1 MERELG
7 ELQFLDIVG
16 VVAEA
21 FKILRSAAKLLC
33 AITLT
38 LLLPLSF
45 AILGHSLISEPL
57 FKKIL
62 RNKLLLPYEEG
73 TSMEKET
80 LHKLYVEIGE
90 LFLFEAAYISFVFAF
105 SLLSTAAVVYTVA
118 SVYTRKELTYARVMS
133 VVPRVWKRLI
143 VTFLWYFAVML
154 AYYVAVLFAVF
165 WLILIIGKENLKS
178 GRFFFGL
185 LVITIIS
192 FSVHVYI
199 GMVWHVAC
207 VVSVLEERW
216 GLGAMKKS
224 KDLIK
229 GWRGTAL
236 ALNILYLLIMGG
248 IGWFFQY
255 GVVHGRYHQIGA
267 GEMTANAALLVALQ
281 CGFNLLWW
289 LVQSVFYFVCKS
301 FHHESIDKSALSDHL
316 EAYRGLYMPLKDNN
330 IQLEHFDP

>member
-1 MERELG
+1 MG

-16 VVAEA
+16 VVGEA
-21 FKILRSAAKLLC
+21 FKILRSAAKILG

-57 FKKIL
+57 FKKII

-73 TSMEKET
+73 TSLEKET
-80 LHKLYVEIGE
+80 LHTLYVEMGE

-118 SVYTRKELTYARVMS
+118 SVYTRKELSYTKVMS

-143 VTFLWYFAVML
+143 VTFLWYFAVMF
-154 AYYVAVLFAVF
+154 AYFVAVLFAVF
-165 WLILIIGKENLKS
+165 WWILIIGKENLNS
-178 GRFFFGL
+178 GKFFFGL
-185 LVITIIS
+185 LVITVLS

-199 GMVWHVAC
+199 SMVWHVAC
-207 VVSVLEERW
+207 VVSVLEDRW

-224 KDLIK
+224 KNLIHGK
-229 GWRGTAL
+229 RGTAL

-248 IGWFFQY
+248 IGGLFQY
-255 GVVHGRYHQIGA
+255 GVVHGREHQIRVR
-267 GEMTANAALLVALQ
+267 EMSANAALLVALQ

-289 LVQSVFYFVCKS
+289 LTQSVFYFVCKS
-301 FHHESIDKSALSDHL
+301 FHHETIDKSALSDHL
-316 EAYRGLYMPLKDNN
+316 EAYLGDYMPLKDSSV
-330 IQLEHFDP
+330 QLEHFDP